1 MNLSEARRISRCA
14 GGDSLAHYTDDT
26 AVTVEHCNDGTFI
39 GLLRE
44 ADAELGGPD
53 VQAFIWWGPP
63 RRPRLTHQHV
73 TPAGPGVGHAAAPP
87 ERRTPEPNLQRSSEV
102 TLRSLMR
109 RWQLSQMVGTEGWF
123 IRLFTS
129 WRVRV
134 R

>member
-44 ADAELGGPD
+44 ADAEFGRPD

-63 RRPRLTHQHV
+63 RRPRLTHQHLA
-73 TPAGPGVGHAAAPP
+73 PAGPGSA
-87 ERRTPEPNLQRSSEV
+87 
-102 TLRSLMR
+102 MR
-109 RWQLSQMVGTEGWF
+109 RRRWNAEL
-123 IRLFTS
+123 RNRTS
-129 WRVRV
+129 SAPAR
-134 R
+134 

>member
-73 TPAGPGVGHAAAPP
+73 TPARVTSLERWRFGSGVRRSGGAAAWPTP
-87 ERRTPEPNLQRSSEV
+87 GPAGVTCWCVNRGRRGGPH
-102 TLRSLMR
+102 
-109 RWQLSQMVGTEGWF
+109 QMNA
-123 IRLFTS
+123 
-129 WRVRV
+129 
-134 R
+134 